1 MCKMGVCKMGEE
13 SSKSRILVDREKE
26 KERGGG
32 NSVNK

>member
-1 MCKMGVCKMGEE
+1 MGVCKMGEE

-26 KERGGG
+26 KEGG